1 MIDIPAEVRGKRAG
15 EAALSDDQIFHS
27 VWYVSLLLM
36 VLAAAPLARSRRHW
50 LRHAAWWV
58 LIAGFLFALY
68 RLFEWTSA

>member
-1 MIDIPAEVRGKRAG
+1 VIDIRRETRSASGRS
-15 EAALSDDQIFHS
+15 ALSDDQIFRS
-27 VWYVSLLLM
+27 VWYVSLLLV
-36 VLAAAPLARSRRHW
+36 VLAAAVPIARGRRRW